1 MGEVFTIEKEDIEL
15 IKSAEIEF
23 MDNIEDINMELED
36 IYRQIQSLKT
46 RKEKLTDSKLV
57 EKNYDALKKIP

>member
-57 EKNYDALKKIP
+57 EKKL

>member
-1 MGEVFTIEKEDIEL
+1 
-15 IKSAEIEF
+15 

-57 EKNYDALKKIP
+57 EKNYDALKNTLIELQHNLMNLNMIIGE